1 MVGEVSLVTA
11 GQLACCLTVDRV
23 ECETQNPP
31 QSHHVVARPGVVG
44 LLRATTIYL
53 STVSGAAVADV
64 DQSDCCWAV
73 VVVVVVNTNNVPSR
87 QTTKYNTCQC

>member
-1 MVGEVSLVTA
+1 MVGEDSLVTA
-11 GQLACCLTVDRV
+11 GRLACCLTVDRV

-53 STVSGAAVADV
+53 SILCPELRWLMLTSLAVGGP
-64 DQSDCCWAV
+64 WWWWWW
-73 VVVVVVNTNNVPSR
+73 
-87 QTTKYNTCQC
+87 

>member
-11 GQLACCLTVDRV
+11 GRLACCLTVDRV

-44 LLRATTIYL
+44 LLRATTIY
-53 STVSGAAVADV
+53 TVSGAAVADV
-64 DQSDCCWAV
+64 DQSGCW
-73 VVVVVVNTNNVPSR
+73 
-87 QTTKYNTCQC
+87 